1 MSPAGDEEISSP
13 LFAIYVS
20 PLQVFTLF
28 ISPKYVCPDLK
39 ARLSLSL
46 SVCISFDQAPE
57 PTCDVEKFMGGPN
70 APASH
75 AFIKDRLISS
85 RVVHSH
91 DARNNSSL
99 RIFHKDFY
107 TLVPACFNQVSTLC
121 LQVGLL
127 FHTSYGFRH
136 ISTSYPSPGPSP
148 VWIYL
153 VTSKNLMPHD
163 VILQFLH
170 YS

>member
-1 MSPAGDEEISSP
+1 MPPAGDEDISSP

-28 ISPKYVCPDLK
+28 ICPKYVCPDLK

-46 SVCISFDQAPE
+46 SVLISFYQASE
-57 PTCDVEKFMGGPN
+57 STCDVEKFMGGPN

-75 AFIKDRLISS
+75 AFIKDRLISF

-99 RIFHKDFY
+99 RIF
-107 TLVPACFNQVSTLC
+107 L
-121 LQVGLL
+121 
-127 FHTSYGFRH
+127 HTSSSMLQPGQHIVSPSWASFSYVLWV
-136 ISTSYPSPGPSP
+136 ISTSCPSLGLYP
-148 VWIYL
+148 VWVYL
-153 VTSKNLMPHD
+153 F
-163 VILQFLH
+163 I
-170 YS
+170 

>member
-1 MSPAGDEEISSP
+1 MPPAGDEDISC

-39 ARLSLSL
+39 ARLSLCL
-46 SVCISFDQAPE
+46 SVCISVYQAPE
-57 PTCDVEKFMGGPN
+57 RTCDVEKLMGGPN

-75 AFIKDRLISS
+75 TFIKDRLISS

-107 TLVPACFNQVSTLC
+107 TPVPSCFNQVSTCC

-127 FHTSYGFRH
+127 FHTSYGFRYL
-136 ISTSYPSPGPSP
+136 STSCPSPGLSL
-148 VWIYL
+148 VWVYL

-163 VILQFLH
+163 VILPFLH

>member
-1 MSPAGDEEISSP
+1 MTPAGDEDISSP

-28 ISPKYVCPDLK
+28 KSPKYVCPDLK

-46 SVCISFDQAPE
+46 SVCNSVYQTPE

-75 AFIKDRLISS
+75 AFIKYRLISS

-99 RIFHKDFY
+99 KKCHKDFY
-107 TLVPACFNQVSTLC
+107 TPVPACDNQVSKLC

-127 FHTSYGFRH
+127 LHTSYGFRH
-136 ISTSYPSPGPSP
+136 ISTS
-148 VWIYL
+148 
-153 VTSKNLMPHD
+153 
-163 VILQFLH
+163 
-170 YS
+170 

>member
-1 MSPAGDEEISSP
+1 MPPAGDEDISSP

-20 PLQVFTLF
+20 LLQIFTLF
-28 ISPKYVCPDLK
+28 ISLKYVFPDLK

-46 SVCISFDQAPE
+46 SVCISFYQAPE
-57 PTCDVEKFMGGPN
+57 PTCDVKKFMGGPN

-99 RIFHKDFY
+99 RLFHKDFY
-107 TLVPACFNQVSTLC
+107 TPVPACFNQVSTLC

-127 FHTSYGFRH
+127 FHTGFMH
-136 ISTSYPSPGPSP
+136 IFTSCPSPGPSP
-148 VWIYL
+148 MWIYL
-153 VTSKNLMPHD
+153 VTSKNLMPCD
-163 VILQFLH
+163 VILHFLH